1 MNFGLN
7 LKRIRKTRHISQKEL
22 ASLLGLAQRTISHY
36 ESGSCEP
43 NLTCLCKIASILQV
57 SLDELVGYEPTYSQF

>member
-7 LKRIRKTRHISQKEL
+7 LKRIRKTRHISQKVMAEK
-22 ASLLGLAQRTISHY
+22 LGLAQRTISHY

-43 NLTCLCKIASILQV
+43 SLTCLCKIADILGV
-57 SLDELVGYEPTYSQF
+57 SLDELVGYEPTLD

>member
-7 LKRIRKTRHISQKEL
+7 LKRIRKTRHISQQEL
-22 ASLLGLAQRTISHY
+22 AEKLGLAQRTISHY

-43 NLTCLCKIASILQV
+43 NLTCLCKIADILGV
-57 SLDELVGYEPTYSQF
+57 SLDELVGHESPLS